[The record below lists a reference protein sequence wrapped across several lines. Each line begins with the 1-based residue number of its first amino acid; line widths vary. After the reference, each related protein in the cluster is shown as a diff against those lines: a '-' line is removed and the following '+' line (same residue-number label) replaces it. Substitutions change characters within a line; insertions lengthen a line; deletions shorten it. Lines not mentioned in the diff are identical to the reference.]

1 MTRLPATAMHRTTG
15 SLRPA
20 SKLPRTVRIR
30 ETDEIVS
37 HDAIVVGGGHN
48 GLTAAAYLARAG
60 LDVCVLER
68 RDVLGGAC
76 VTEEVWPG
84 YRVSRASYVV
94 SMLQP
99 KVVADL
105 RLREHGYEP
114 IPLDPPY
121 ATFASG
127 TPVFFHDD
135 PAAARASIARVS
147 PRDADAYPA
156 FMAMI
161 ERAAAFVRPLLLK
174 PPPALGSRHPAD
186 LPGQL
191 AWLGRAAG
199 LPRAGV
205 RELYR
210 LMTMSVGDLLDEWF
224 GDDALKGCLASTG
237 VVGVWAGPRTPGT
250 AYNLL
255 HHALGSLDGAGGA
268 WGHVRGG
275 MGAISLALA
284 ASATASGATVR
295 TEAPVASIDVSG
307 GAVTGVTLQSGET
320 LRAPLVVSGAH
331 PQTTVLDLAGAEHFP
346 DEVVAALRRYRTRG
360 GSVKVNLVLER
371 PPAYAGVDPREQA
384 ALERTG
390 LALCPS
396 VDHLER
402 AWHETAVLGRPAAV
416 PYIEVEV
423 PSSVDRTLADG
434 PGCIATMF
442 TQYGPPT
449 EDGWPDGARERY
461 LDACLGVLEAVA
473 PGVRETVVHAEVLA
487 PPDLER
493 IFGLRG
499 GSIFHGEQDLA
510 QMAFMR
516 PTADLARYATPVRGL
531 YLCGAGTHPGGGVIG
546 ASGHNAAM
554 RVLADRRRAALRR
567 RAGALRPRLR

>member
-1 MTRLPATAMHRTTG
+1 MPPT
-15 SLRPA
+15 S
-20 SKLPRTVRIR
+20 RIG
-30 ETDEIVS
+30 ETDVIVS

-105 RLREHGYEP
+105 RLREHGYAP
-114 IPLDPPY
+114 IPLDPAY
-121 ATFASG
+121 ATFSGG

-135 PAAARASIARVS
+135 PGRARDSIARRS
-147 PRDADAYPA
+147 RRDAAAYPA
-156 FMAMI
+156 FI
-161 ERAAAFVRPLLLK
+161 ELLERAAAFVRPLLLRA
-174 PPPALGSRHPAD
+174 PPALGSRRPGD
-186 LPGQL
+186 LSALVPWAARAVGMPG
-191 AWLGRAAG
+191 AR
-199 LPRAGV
+199 V
-205 RELYR
+205 RELFR

-224 GDDALKGCLASTG
+224 EDDAIKGCLASTG

-255 HHALGSLDGAGGA
+255 HHELGSLDGRAGA

-284 ASATASGATVR
+284 GAARAHGATVR
-295 TEAPVASIDVSG
+295 TGAPVASIDIAPG
-307 GAVTGVTLQSGET
+307 GAVTGVTLANGDA
-320 LRAPLVVSGAH
+320 LRAPVVLSGAH
-331 PQTTVLDLAGAEHFP
+331 PQTTILDLAGAEHFP
-346 DEVVAALRRYRTRG
+346 DEVVADLRRYRSRG
-360 GSVKVNLVLER
+360 GSVKINLVLDR
-371 PPAYAGVDPREQA
+371 PPRYAGVTDAEQQG
-384 ALERTG
+384 LERTG

-396 VDHLER
+396 IDALER
-402 AWHETAVLGRPAAV
+402 AWQDAVLGRPAAA
-416 PYIEVEV
+416 PYVELEV
-423 PSSVDRTLADG
+423 PSAVDPTLTDG
-434 PGCIATMF
+434 EGCVATMF
-442 TQYGPPT
+442 TQYGPHA
-449 EDGWPDGARERY
+449 EEGWPDGARERY
-461 LDACLGVLEAVA
+461 LGACLDLVETVA
-473 PGVRETVVHAEVLA
+473 PGVAGSVVHAEVLA

-510 QMAFMR
+510 QLAFMR
-516 PTADLARYATPVRGL
+516 PSAALARYATPVRGL
-531 YLCGAGTHPGGGVIG
+531 YLCGAGTHPGGGVM
-546 ASGHNAAM
+546 AAAGHNAAM
-554 RVLADRRRAALRR
+554 RVLRDRRRARLLRR
-567 RAGALRPRLR
+567 LRPRAA